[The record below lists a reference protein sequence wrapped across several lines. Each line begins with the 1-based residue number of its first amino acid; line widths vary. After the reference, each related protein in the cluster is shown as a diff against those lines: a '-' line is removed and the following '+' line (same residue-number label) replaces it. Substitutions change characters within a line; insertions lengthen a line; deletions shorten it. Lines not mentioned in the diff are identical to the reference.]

1 VNTSQEVPKL
11 AHWLFVFACVFTW
24 PLLFLG
30 GLVTSYRVGM
40 AVPDWP
46 TTFGINMFLFNFF
59 NSAWG
64 VFIEHGHRLYG
75 SAVGFCLLIVAPWTL
90 TMKKLAWQ
98 FKAAAVVALLG
109 VILQGVL
116 GGLRV
121 TRISTELAMIHGC
134 FGQLFFLYLAILA
147 AWSSD
152 IKNIDF
158 TSHGLT
164 TSKSSLVFLR
174 NLALLVPL
182 SLYFQV
188 VSGAWLRHFQDPMK
202 LYLHEAV
209 GLTVFALS
217 VMYAVKLRKS
227 GIAKLYRLRRI
238 YLLFVTAVHVQVLL
252 GFSSW
257 WLMRPFDGI
266 AKPVTDF
273 QALVRTVHQANGAL
287 VLALSGVLA
296 VWVYQIIQS
305 ISMDSANSTIIQEET
320 VCLS

>member
-1 VNTSQEVPKL
+1 MNTSQEVPKL